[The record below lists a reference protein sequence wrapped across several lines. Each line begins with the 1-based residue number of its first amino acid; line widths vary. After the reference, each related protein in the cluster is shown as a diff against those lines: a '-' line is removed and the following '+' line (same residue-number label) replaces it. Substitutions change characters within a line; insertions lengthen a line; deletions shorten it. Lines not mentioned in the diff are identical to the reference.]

1 MYRQIA
7 GIAVAVLAAAG
18 CARTAQVESGGDV
31 VSTPLPTSTSSI
43 PVGTSLEVQLDQEL
57 GTESSRVGD
66 AFTATV
72 VEPVNTTDGDV
83 VVPKGAVVHGTV
95 TGLHASEHAGDQA
108 AIKLDFD
115 TLTINGQAYAFDAKI
130 TSTNLETQG
139 DTREETL
146 KKAGVG
152 AAAGAVLG
160 AILGDASLGK
170 IALGG
175 LLGAAAGTAISL
187 GAGEVQAVLPKG
199 TNMTVQSTEMVA
211 LR

>member
-1 MYRQIA
+1 MYRSVAAI
-7 GIAVAVLAAAG
+7 GIAVLAAAG

-43 PVGTSLEVQLDQEL
+43 PVGTTLEVQLDQEL
-57 GTESSRVGD
+57 GTEQSRVGD

-72 VEPVNTTDGDV
+72 VKPVNTTSGDL
-83 VVPKGAVVHGTV
+83 VVPEGAVVHGTV

-108 AIKLDFD
+108 AIRLDFD
-115 TLTINGQAYAFDAKI
+115 TLTINGQAYPFDAKI
-130 TSTNLETQG
+130 TETHLETQG
-139 DTREETL
+139 DTRNETL
-146 KKAGVG
+146 KKAGIG
-152 AAAGAVLG
+152 AAAGAALG

-175 LLGAAAGTAISL
+175 LLGAAAGTAVSL

-199 TNMTVQSTEMVA
+199 TNMTVQATETVA